1 MCTVR
6 RTYACFSRPE
16 CGNGRF
22 EFTLD
27 IDPCRRSTLPLYDP
41 VHEEFLTS
49 DERVVLLVTPL
60 EELHAAFDRAELSF
74 KSRSLRG
81 VI

>member
-1 MCTVR
+1 M
-6 RTYACFSRPE
+6 RTAQRTHACFSRLE

-27 IDPCRRSTLPLYDP
+27 IDPCRHSTLPLYDP

-49 DERVVLLVTPL
+49 DERVVVLVTPL
-60 EELHAAFDRAELSF
+60 EGLHTAFDRAELSF